1 VSAAATSTPA
11 GLRFAGYAAVFGK
24 RDSGGDVIVPG
35 AFAETLAARR
45 EAGGRLP
52 LLWQHRTG
60 QRIGWVELAEED
72 RHGLR
77 VIASLSPGAGPAAKA
92 LAEGAVNGLSSA
104 YRVRDAAPQGGG
116 RELRSVD
123 LIEVSLVTRPMQQLA
138 RVHYVDSNG
147 GRLAPA
153 NSQPVS

>member
-1 VSAAATSTPA
+1 MSAGADVQPRSV
-11 GLRFAGYAAVFGK
+11 RFAGYAAVFGK

-35 AFAETLAARR
+35 AFAETLAARKA
-45 EAGGRLP
+45 AGVRLP

-60 QRIGWVELAEED
+60 QRIGWVEVAEED

-77 VIASLSPGAGPAAKA
+77 VIAALSPSAGPAAKA
-92 LAEGAVNGLSSA
+92 LAEGAVNGLSFG

-116 RELRSVD
+116 RELRSLD

-138 RVHYVDSNG
+138 RVHYVDSKG

-153 NSQPVS
+153 